1 MPCQLEMEN
10 NVISKFLTTVNM
22 PNEGGCLTQFVPRL
36 FTPTAPPDYSSVVT
50 DAEAVQNNTSTSAPC
65 SRPEDELSG
74 ILERPLMAYVHEFRF
89 RPPPVYSEVRLPC
102 QTWHQ

>member
-10 NVISKFLTTVNM
+10 NVISKILTTVNM
-22 PNEGGCLTQFVPRL
+22 PNYLPSL
-36 FTPTAPPDYSSVVT
+36 FPPLSTPTAPPDYSSVVT